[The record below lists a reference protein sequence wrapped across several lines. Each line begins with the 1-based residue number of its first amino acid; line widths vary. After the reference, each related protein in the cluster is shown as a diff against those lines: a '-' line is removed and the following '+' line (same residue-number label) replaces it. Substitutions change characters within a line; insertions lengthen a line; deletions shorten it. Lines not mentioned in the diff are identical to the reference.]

1 MWTTAFRRWA
11 LAASSAAWL
20 VAPAAAHAQD
30 SYRWLTVTIET
41 PWMIFLF
48 LLPLVLVP
56 LILMAILYWRFAHRE
71 GDLSGV
77 DDEGNRRGRP
87 PEEENS
93 VADGRN

>member
-1 MWTTAFRRWA
+1 MWTKANSHKALVAFPV
-11 LAASSAAWL
+11 LATI
-20 VAPAAAHAQD
+20 APAAHAAD

-56 LILMAILYWRFAHRE
+56 LILMAILYWRYANRT
-71 GDLSGV
+71 GDFSEV

-87 PEEENS
+87 KDERT
-93 VADGRN
+93 VTGGQG